1 MRRFI
6 QLIIFAQSI
15 ILSAQE
21 TLPIYQQYLLRGKFW
36 INPAYYGATDS
47 VEFDANYHRQ
57 FSKFDTS
64 PNVQSIGI
72 HANIVDRMGT
82 GISLFRDQNGAIS
95 SNGISVG
102 ASYFVPITDD
112 GRRNQFSF
120 GANVNFYN
128 ASIDHS
134 RINAKD
140 SDDPLLSIGVNSIF
154 NTYTNLGL
162 QATYEGFFGGVS
174 ILDIPLSDE
183 RLIINGIEPSP
194 TKYVMNAGYDYE
206 ITEGFSVEPSLLLNL
221 NTNSAR
227 LMDINIL
234 AKIYDDDNSLIGGV
248 SFRSAKDKNIANQL
262 SISPLVQV
270 KVNSWHFGV
279 SYHISMG
286 KIAPYGGNSFMLSLG
301 YSLDNFINPRGFR
314 IR

>member
-72 HANIVDRMGT
+72 HANIVDRVGT

-112 GRRNQFSF
+112 ERRNQFSF

-140 SDDPLLSIGVNSIF
+140 SDDPLLSTEANSIF

-206 ITEGFSVEPSLLLNL
+206 ITEGFSVESSLLLNL

-234 AKIYDDDNSLIGGV
+234 AKIDRKSV
-248 SFRSAKDKNIANQL
+248 
-262 SISPLVQV
+262 V
-270 KVNSWHFGV
+270 
-279 SYHISMG
+279 
-286 KIAPYGGNSFMLSLG
+286 
-301 YSLDNFINPRGFR
+301 
-314 IR
+314 